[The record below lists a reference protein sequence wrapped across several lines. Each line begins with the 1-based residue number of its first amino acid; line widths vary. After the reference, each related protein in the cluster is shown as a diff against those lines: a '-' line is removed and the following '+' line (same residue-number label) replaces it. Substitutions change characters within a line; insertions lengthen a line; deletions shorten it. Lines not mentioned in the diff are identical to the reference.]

1 MKLHRPDGP
10 PLSPKAHQI
19 ADLLREAED
28 GLTLAELETA
38 IGSRYLKRVVE
49 GMQRGP
55 YTIGEEDGKLIL
67 VAEPHDVERTAG
79 NSPGASGQTTSSDVG
94 EQRPA
99 TSPSGVGSRK
109 APVLSGD
116 AGLIT
121 RASADGSLNADVEGQ
136 LFPMPS
142 TSHWAADRED
152 RAA

>member
-79 NSPGASGQTTSSDVG
+79 NSSKQATPQELAPAGTGRYHAAGKTGA
-94 EQRPA
+94 A
-99 TSPSGVGSRK
+99 TD
-109 APVLSGD
+109 D